1 MRAGSG
7 EVRSLTWPC
16 LQCSWKR
23 WKPRRGRGSCS
34 HSKAPG
40 GGSRGRTGESGRPRP
55 LRRPGPA
62 RSPGPRAFSWIFRS
76 TTCAMMLSRM
86 LVMRSS
92 CGKGGVEGRRAQ
104 DPLDPQGGL
113 AQPLL
118 PGPQP
123 TVPSTP
129 TPLLTLGRAGVTGAK
144 AICIRSCP
152 KQSLTAV
159 EASSSQREGQGRGP
173 RPARSS
179 AGASVESG
187 VSAKE
192 NDGEG
197 FTFLWRLHCPH
208 ALPSAPGRACSDLA
222 GIARHR
228 STRVAPTSHHQPP
241 RWQLPQKRGFPKEGL
256 RAGFW
261 LERGQ
266 EAYPRLYLD
275 SFSLG

>member
-1 MRAGSG
+1 
-7 EVRSLTWPC
+7 
-16 LQCSWKR
+16 
-23 WKPRRGRGSCS
+23 
-34 HSKAPG
+34 
-40 GGSRGRTGESGRPRP
+40 
-55 LRRPGPA
+55 
-62 RSPGPRAFSWIFRS
+62 
-76 TTCAMMLSRM
+76 
-86 LVMRSS
+86 MRSS

-222 GIARHR
+222 GIARHS
-228 STRVAPTSHHQPP
+228 STPAVPTSP
-241 RWQLPQKRGFPKEGL
+241 KRGASPKRG
-256 RAGFW
+256 
-261 LERGQ
+261 LERGCGWRGVR
-266 EAYPRLYLD
+266 RLI
-275 SFSLG
+275 LGCI

>member
-1 MRAGSG
+1 MFLLKILIYPEG
-7 EVRSLTWPC
+7 P
-16 LQCSWKR
+16 
-23 WKPRRGRGSCS
+23 GSCQS
-34 HSKAPG
+34 PSLLSDTFTPLQFEKHLLA
-40 GGSRGRTGESGRPRP
+40 SGP
-55 LRRPGPA
+55 
-62 RSPGPRAFSWIFRS
+62 WH
-76 TTCAMMLSRM
+76 MLF
-86 LVMRSS
+86 
-92 CGKGGVEGRRAQ
+92 
-104 DPLDPQGGL
+104 P
-113 AQPLL
+113 L
-118 PGPQP
+118 PGTLSSSPSLPSQDEFLFGLHLS
-123 TVPSTP
+123 VYMCFLRGAIPSTP

-208 ALPSAPGRACSDLA
+208 ALPSAPSRACSDLA

-275 SFSLG
+275 SFSLERLEKEERRLGDKGRLTRFRSLPKSPTPAPHT